1 MIGLLYL
8 ASGVG
13 LVIGHGYILTR
24 KGTRT
29 CSSCVTKPESTAQK
43 LIETVVDYTVDR
55 NVASGGAIPALAVL
69 YAFWTFAG
77 SSSLSVAGEAM
88 SKSHGLDNDYLRKH
102 RALYYQHSL
111 WLQVDW
117 LLELNQEVLSRCLH
131 EKREPRLKYRL
142 TLGCCNQIS
151 SNRFKKKTFD
161 NLGSICHLGDWPW
174 YPHVHCA
181 SDCRAISADTRS
193 SITKTEI
200 NSYNT

>member
-1 MIGLLYL
+1 MSNGINNHSAIFFAVIGLLYL

-13 LVIGHGYILTR
+13 LELAPVAAA
-24 KGTRT
+24 
-29 CSSCVTKPESTAQK
+29 VTKPESTAQK

-111 WLQVDW
+111 
-117 LLELNQEVLSRCLH
+117 
-131 EKREPRLKYRL
+131 
-142 TLGCCNQIS
+142 
-151 SNRFKKKTFD
+151 
-161 NLGSICHLGDWPW
+161 
-174 YPHVHCA
+174 
-181 SDCRAISADTRS
+181 
-193 SITKTEI
+193 
-200 NSYNT
+200 